1 MLSKMKKR
9 KPRILTTSE
18 AYLPG
23 YLAGGPIRSIAGLAD
38 SLGDDFA
45 WAVLTSDHDFG
56 CSAPYQNIKS
66 AEWNAVG
73 ATKVFYIK
81 PGLASYLSMLRE
93 IRMTPHEILYLN
105 SCFSPKFSIF
115 PLLARKLRL
124 IPRRPVLVAPRGEF
138 SSGAIQ
144 LKSLKKRLFLFFARM
159 VGLHA
164 DANWHAST
172 EYERADIAREA
183 GAAKERILVARNL
196 VAPRRANDRFVN
208 SGHVSDVLRVCFL
221 SRLSRKKNLDYALS
235 ILKDVDQPVRLSIY
249 GPREDLAYW
258 QECEGLISELPEN
271 VEVVY
276 EGGVPNEEVVDTIAC
291 HDLFFLPTSGENF
304 GHVPLE
310 AWTAGVPVLTS
321 DQTPW
326 RQLESAGVGWD
337 IPLAEPQ
344 RFVEV
349 IGNVS
354 RWTSQQRS
362 DCHSKC
368 LAFAKGHSLDGSA
381 IEANRKMFF
390 RALGS
395 LPD

>member
-1 MLSKMKKR
+1 M
-9 KPRILTTSE
+9 KPRVLVMTD

-38 SLGDDFA
+38 SLGDDFE
-45 WAVLTSDHDFG
+45 WAVLTSDRDFG
-56 CSAPYQNIKS
+56 CSTPYQNIKS

-93 IRMTPHEILYLN
+93 IRTTPHEILYLN

-172 EYERADIAREA
+172 EYERADIARET
-183 GAAKERILVARNL
+183 GAAMERILVARNL

-235 ILKDVDQPVRLSIY
+235 VLSGVDQPVRLSIY

-258 QECEGLISELPEN
+258 HECEGLISELPGN
-271 VEVVY
+271 IEVVY
-276 EGGVPNEEVVDTIAC
+276 EGGVPNEEVIDTIAR
-291 HDLFFLPTSGENF
+291 HDLFFLPTRGENF
-304 GHVPLE
+304 GHVLLE
-310 AWTAGVPVLTS
+310 AWSAGVPVLTS

-326 RQLESAGVGWD
+326 RQLESEGVGWT
-337 IPLAEPQ
+337 IPLTEPQ

-349 IGNVS
+349 IGDVS
-354 RWTSQQRS
+354 KWTSQQHS
-362 DCHSKC
+362 DCRSKC
-368 LAFAKGHSLDGSA
+368 IAFAREHSLDGSA
-381 IEANRKMFF
+381 IEANRKMFSQV
-390 RALGS
+390 LVGLS
-395 LPD
+395 D